1 MVIDREKKKD
11 DIIWHLRLNMR
22 CTSNEAYWEQ
32 ALKGTAKVKPT
43 DSKRI
48 NSFSQRT
55 SKKILVLWENTASLK
70 R

>member
-1 MVIDREKKKD
+1 
-11 DIIWHLRLNMR
+11 MR